1 VVGIFQENGKL
12 SAQEFQL
19 LIQNEPEKHILK
31 CEGKKKIP
39 KTTNQ
44 KPMQKRSFGP
54 FLRFFKQKR

>member
-19 LIQNEPEKHILK
+19 LIQNE
-31 CEGKKKIP
+31 KIP